1 MTLNPF
7 GNLGLKALSLAIA
20 VILWYGVSRDS
31 VVERSIRVPVE
42 FQNTPEGLQIV
53 GDAPGSVDVRVR
65 GASSLLSRL
74 EAGDIVAVLD
84 MHTARP
90 GQRMF
95 HVLTDEVRAPVG
107 MEITQVNPPTITVQF
122 ERTGTRTV
130 RVAPSV
136 EGRPAQGYVV
146 EGISSDPDTVEVIG
160 PESRLQMLD
169 QAITEPVSVANA
181 TAPVTDRVTVGVE
194 DGMLRLRSATTA
206 LVTVDVR
213 PQPIER
219 TLGGVRV
226 QFRNVAIGRAARTR
240 PDTVTVVL
248 RGQREYLARLAPADV
263 SVFVDLSSLGPGRY
277 VLPVKPDPSEQFRV
291 LRTEPA
297 TVQVTIR

>member
-1 MTLNPF
+1 MNLNPF

-42 FQNTPEGLQIV
+42 FQSIPEGLQIV

-65 GASSLLSRL
+65 GPSSLLSRI
-74 EAGDIVAVLD
+74 EAGDVVAVLD
-84 MHTARP
+84 MQTARP

-95 HVLTDEVRAPVG
+95 HVLTDEVRVPVG

-122 ERTGTRTV
+122 ERTGKRTV
-130 RVAPSV
+130 RVVPSV

-146 EGISSDPDTVEVIG
+146 EGVSSDPERVEVIG
-160 PESRLQMLD
+160 PESRLQLAD
-169 QAITEPVSVANA
+169 RAITEPVSVANA

-194 DGMLRLRSATTA
+194 DGMLRLRSTTTA
-206 LVTVDVR
+206 LVTVTVR

-226 QFRNVAIGRAARTR
+226 QFRNVAVGRAARTL

-248 RGQREYLARLAPADV
+248 RGQREPLARLTPPDV

-277 VLPVKPDPSEQFRV
+277 VLPVKPEPSEQFRV

-297 TVQVTIR
+297 TVQVNIR

>member
-1 MTLNPF
+1 MNLNLF

-65 GASSLLSRL
+65 GASSLLSRI
-74 EAGDIVAVLD
+74 EPGDIVAVLD
-84 MHTARP
+84 MQTARP

-95 HVLTDEVRAPVG
+95 HVLTDEVRAPAG

-122 ERTGTRTV
+122 ERTGARTV
-130 RVAPSV
+130 RVVPSV
-136 EGRPAQGYVV
+136 DGRPAQGFVI
-146 EGISSDPDTVEVIG
+146 EGISSDPDLVEVVG
-160 PESRLQMLD
+160 PESRLELLD
-169 QAITEPVSVANA
+169 QAITEPVVVSNA

-194 DGMLRLRSATTA
+194 DGMLRLRTPTTA

-219 TLGGVRV
+219 ALGGVRV

-240 PDTVTVVL
+240 PDTVTVIL
-248 RGQREYLARLAPADV
+248 RGQREYLARVSAADV
-263 SVFVDLSSLGPGRY
+263 SVYVDLASLGPGRY
-277 VLPVKPDPSEQFRV
+277 ALPVKPEASEQFRV

-297 TVQVTIR
+297 TVQVNIR